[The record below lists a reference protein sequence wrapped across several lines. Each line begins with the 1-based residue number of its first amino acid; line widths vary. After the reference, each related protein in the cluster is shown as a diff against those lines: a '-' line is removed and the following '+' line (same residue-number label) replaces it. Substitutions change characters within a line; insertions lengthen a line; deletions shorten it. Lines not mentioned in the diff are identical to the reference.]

1 MAGDTLNKIAPTVT
15 VGIPVYNGASTISC
29 VIESLLAQ
37 TFYDFELIISDN
49 ASNDGT
55 SKICRQFANAD
66 PRIRYVRQKENIGPA
81 ANFRFLVDT
90 ARAPFFL
97 WAACDDIRSPDFL
110 EENVRFLNANPGYVA
125 SASPNCLE
133 GQESVE
139 SSFITFAIEGTVE
152 ERILSFFKNAWS
164 SHGIYYS
171 LIRVEILRRCD
182 LLGHRFLGVDW
193 GIILFLVSCGK
204 IARVKKGLT
213 VFGAGG
219 DSVGPNAWSLF
230 RTNLLCW
237 FLPFYKLSI
246 YSYKLSSTL
255 PTLVRFRIF
264 VILINLNIYAA
275 MFQIFSELRYVFKRK

>member
-1 MAGDTLNKIAPTVT
+1 MTVDTLSKVAPRVS
-15 VGIPVYNGASTISC
+15 VGIPVYNGASTITH

-55 SKICRQFANAD
+55 SKICRQFANND
-66 PRIRYVRQKENIGPA
+66 RRIRYVRQKSNIGPA

-90 ARAPFFL
+90 ARAPYFL
-97 WAACDDIRSPDFL
+97 WAACDDIRSPNFL
-110 EENVRFLNANPGYVA
+110 EENVRFLDANPDYVA

-133 GQESVE
+133 GQEWIE
-139 SSFITFAIEGTVE
+139 SRLVTFAIEGPVE
-152 ERILSFFKNAWS
+152 QRFLSFFKNAWS

-171 LIRVEILRRCD
+171 LIRVDILRRCE
-182 LLGHRFLGVDW
+182 LLGQRFLGVDW
-193 GIILFLVSCGK
+193 GINLFLASFGK
-204 IARVKKGLT
+204 IGRVEKGLT

-237 FLPFYKLSI
+237 FLPFYKLSV
-246 YSYKLSSTL
+246 YSYKLSLKL
-255 PTLVRFRIF
+255 PTAVRFQIF
-264 VILINLNIYAA
+264 LILIKLNIYAA
-275 MFQIFSELRYVFKRK
+275 FFQIFTELRLMFKRN